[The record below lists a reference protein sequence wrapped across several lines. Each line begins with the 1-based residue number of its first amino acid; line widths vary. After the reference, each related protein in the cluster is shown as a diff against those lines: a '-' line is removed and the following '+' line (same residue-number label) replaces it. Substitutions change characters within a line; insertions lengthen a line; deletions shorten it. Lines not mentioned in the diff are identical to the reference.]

1 VRPIA
6 SLNELSRD
14 EFGSAI
20 GPLFEAAAPLADA
33 LYRARPFA
41 GYEELIETA
50 ERLTREMSF
59 EDQAAVLSAHPP
71 IGARPETVSEAS
83 YREQGYAGEA
93 GVDGSELTAVYAQL
107 AELNRVYEARFGF
120 RFVVF
125 VNTRPKSEILSVLK
139 QRLNNPRDEEL
150 RTGIRDMFLIA
161 RDRLCSL
168 T

>member
-1 VRPIA
+1 MS

-14 EFGSAI
+14 EFAEAVR
-20 GPLFEAAAPLADA
+20 PLFEAAAPLADA
-33 LYRARPFA
+33 LYRVRPFG

-50 ERLTREMSF
+50 ERLTLGMPF

-71 IGARPETVSEAS
+71 IGARPQTVSEAS

-93 GVDGSELTAVYAQL
+93 AFDTAQLEEVYAQL
-107 AELNRVYEARFGF
+107 AELNRVYEDRFGF
-120 RFVVF
+120 RFVIF
-125 VNTRPKSEILSVLK
+125 VNNRPKSEILSLLRD
-139 QRLNNPRDEEL
+139 RLSNPRDEEL
-150 RTGIRDMFLIA
+150 RTGIQAMFEIA